1 MSNSDKEK
9 IDLSALSISRTDSH
23 PPLDRAKYF
32 RLSLWLIVPLAFI
45 IALWL
50 VLKGISPAVEVRI
63 TTAAALTQN
72 QAQAVLSAT
81 GYVVARRSAE
91 VASKATGRLEYI
103 GVEEG
108 DEVKAGQVI
117 ARLESADMQAALDQA
132 KAMLERIRAE
142 STEAAI
148 NFGRQKELLA
158 AGFLTKAE
166 FDIAEARFK
175 GLAAEVRSAAAA
187 VKQAE
192 VSLENTTIRAPF
204 DGTVLNK
211 YADVGEIVAPFSSS
225 AGSRGAVVVLA
236 DMSSLEVE
244 ADVAEAHIRRINLG
258 QECEIILDAYPEK
271 RYRGFVKKIVPTADR
286 SRATVMTRVG
296 FLDRDDQVLPEM
308 SARIN
313 FLRERSADTL
323 PAQTTAMVP
332 NSAVVSRD
340 GGRYCFLVVE
350 GKAEMVPVT
359 TGRRLGEQT
368 EITSGVV
375 AGQKVILSPPSN
387 LKPKTK
393 VKIIE

>member
-1 MSNSDKEK
+1 MSDFDKEK
-9 IDLSALSISRTDSH
+9 IDLSALSITRKDSD
-23 PPLDRAKYF
+23 PPFNGARYF
-32 RLSLWLIVPLAFI
+32 RLSLWLIIPLSFI
-45 IALWL
+45 IALWII
-50 VLKGISPAVEVRI
+50 LKGISPAVEVRI
-63 TTAAALTQN
+63 ATATALTQN

-108 DEVKAGQVI
+108 DEVKAGQII

-132 KAMLERIRAE
+132 RASLEKIRAE

-148 NFGRQKELLA
+148 NFARQKELLA

-175 GLAAEVRSAAAA
+175 SLVADIRSAVAA

-192 VSLENTTIRAPF
+192 ISLENTTIKAPF

-225 AGSRGAVVVLA
+225 ASSRGAVVVLA

-244 ADVAEAHIRRINLG
+244 ADVAESHIRRIKLG
-258 QECEIILDAYPEK
+258 QECEIVLDAYPEQ
-271 RYRGFVKKIVPTADR
+271 RYRGYVKKIVPTADR

-296 FLDRDDQVLPEM
+296 FSDRDERVLPEM
-308 SARIN
+308 SARVN
-313 FLRERSADTL
+313 FLQERGADSL
-323 PAQTTAMVP
+323 PSTTSAMVP
-332 NSAVVSRD
+332 NSAVITRD
-340 GGRYCFLVVE
+340 GNRYCFLVVE

-368 EITSGVV
+368 EITSGLA

-393 VKIIE
+393 VKVVE